1 MAGSQPAK
9 IILDQFYKEDNAM
22 SNKRILCDCFV
33 LVLLVSLVL
42 SACGQAPTVTTVA
55 TEAPPVAP
63 PPAETAAPPE
73 PTQEPTAVPPTTE
86 PPQEPAKDKV
96 VTMTF
101 TGGDPESLNPIYAYS
116 WTAECIFD
124 LNLMSLWNIDA
135 DGKYVMDL
143 AEELPTVE
151 NGGLSQDGLVITYKL
166 RKDAVWSDDTPV
178 TADDAVFTYEMIMND
193 GNSSYSRYPWDT
205 YVESVTAVDA
215 HTLQIKLTGPYADW
229 STSLFTGISRVI
241 PKHIL
246 EPVFQAEKTLDN
258 AEWNRLPS
266 VSNGPFIV
274 TEFEP
279 SSHLTFEAN
288 PKYWRG
294 RPKLDK
300 IFMRLSEDRAAQLA
314 SLASGESDIG
324 TYIIGSEV
332 PEIEKMGNVG
342 IQTYPNG
349 YQVALFLNVD
359 PKTTNPGMTDP
370 MVRRAIISAIDRD
383 LINKELYHGLYEIPA
398 TYWHGT
404 VYDNPDL
411 KPYPYDKEAAKKL
424 LDDAGW
430 VDSDGNG
437 FRDKGGVELALR
449 YVYIGG
455 DETGDTMVAS
465 IQQMLGDVGIKVE
478 LLPNTYEVLWA
489 SYDEDGPM
497 AHGLYEMTHFSDG
510 LWYFPSPDTSYFLCD
525 QIPSTENPYGY
536 NWYGV
541 CDAKLDELFKAQAV
555 ELDPQK
561 RIAMFHEIG
570 KIMYDQ
576 VYLIPLHTD
585 PDVWAINDRLTD
597 VRFSGADPLM
607 FAYEWDVK

>member
-1 MAGSQPAK
+1 MYGRRLGWITLSVLIILSILIAGCGKAPTPAPTQSPPQVTEQPATQASP
-9 IILDQFYKEDNAM
+9 IETLPPVATEPPPTEPPAT
-22 SNKRILCDCFV
+22 
-33 LVLLVSLVL
+33 
-42 SACGQAPTVTTVA
+42 QAPTG
-55 TEAPPVAP
+55 
-63 PPAETAAPPE
+63 TAGE
-73 PTQEPTAVPPTTE
+73 
-86 PPQEPAKDKV
+86 KV

-101 TGGDPESLNPIYAYS
+101 TGGDPETLNPIYAYS

-124 LNLMSLWNIDA
+124 LNLLPLWNIDN
-135 DGKYVMDL
+135 DGSYVMEL
-143 AEELPTVE
+143 AEELPSKE
-151 NGGLSQDGLVITYKL
+151 NGGLSEDGLTITIKL
-166 RKDAVWSDDTPV
+166 RQDAVWSDGTPV
-178 TADDAVFTYEMIMND
+178 TAEDAVFTYEMIMDD

-205 YVESVTAVDA
+205 YVEGITAVDE

-229 STSLFTGISRVI
+229 STSLFTGITRVI

-246 EPVFQAEKTLDN
+246 EPVFQAEGTLDN
-258 AEWNRLPS
+258 AEWNRMPS
-266 VSNGPFIV
+266 VSDGPFIV

-279 SSHLTFEAN
+279 SSHLAFEAN

-300 IFMRLSEDRAAQLA
+300 IFMRLTEDRAAQLA
-314 SLASGESDIG
+314 ALASGESDIG

-332 PEIEKMGNVG
+332 PEIDKMGNVG
-342 IQTYPNG
+342 IQTYANG

-359 PKTTNPGMTDP
+359 PKTANPGMSDP
-370 MVRRAIISAIDRD
+370 VVRRAVAFSIDRN
-383 LINKELYHGLYEIPA
+383 LINDELYHGLYEIPA

-411 KPYPYDKEAAKKL
+411 TPYPFDPEAAKKL
-424 LDDAGW
+424 LDGAGW

-437 FRDKGGVELALR
+437 FRDKGGVQLKLR

-465 IQQMLGDVGIKVE
+465 IQQMLANVGIEVE

-489 SYDEDGPM
+489 AYDQNGPM
-497 AHGLYEMTHFSDG
+497 AHGQYDMTHFSDG

-525 QIPSTENPYGY
+525 QIPSDANPYGY

-541 CDAKLDELFKAQAV
+541 CDPKLDELFKAQAV
-555 ELDPQK
+555 ELDNAK
-561 RIAMFHEIG
+561 RIEMFHEIG

-576 VYLIPLHTD
+576 VFIIPLHTD
-585 PDVWAINDRLTD
+585 PDVWAVNDRLAN
-597 VRFSGADPLM
+597 VHFSGVDPLM